1 MEVDLYRWVLEKREL
16 GLEVND
22 TDIREKAKEIV
33 GDGKFRASKG
43 WCYKFRKR
51 FRLVSRAVTHT
62 CKKITFTE
70 EEVVRTADQNCIVK
84 ILKLFSLQEKHLQFH
99 LFIEDYIYNRKVPLS
114 RVYNID
120 QTPMRVVFPAKKTI
134 SPKGLK

>member
-51 FRLVSRAVTHT
+51 FRLVRRAVTHT
-62 CKKITFTE
+62 SKKMTFTE
-70 EEVVRTADQNCIVK
+70 EDVVRTADQNCIVK
-84 ILKLFSLQEKHLQFH
+84 ILKLLSL
-99 LFIEDYIYNRKVPLS
+99 
-114 RVYNID
+114 
-120 QTPMRVVFPAKKTI
+120 
-134 SPKGLK
+134 